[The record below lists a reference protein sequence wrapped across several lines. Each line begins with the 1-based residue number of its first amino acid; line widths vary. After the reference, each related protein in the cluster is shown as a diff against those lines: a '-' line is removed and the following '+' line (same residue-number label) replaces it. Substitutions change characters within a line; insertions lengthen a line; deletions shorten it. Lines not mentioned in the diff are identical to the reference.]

1 MTDAHEQ
8 GSRHQRVSMEV
19 VMWDKIVSIFI
30 SLFDLWNK
38 LSDETKDKIISSIV
52 DLFTDIFRQQYQSSK
67 EKPEEGEPA

>member
-1 MTDAHEQ
+1 
-8 GSRHQRVSMEV
+8 
-19 VMWDKIVSIFI
+19 MWDKIVSIFI

-67 EKPEEGEPA
+67 EKPEEGQPA